1 MVNRY
6 FKDKRAS
13 LLVLSMLMTS
23 YGFLCMTK
31 YCFSAAMVFIVDE
44 GYMTKFETGS
54 IAAAFWA
61 VYAATQLFGGVLA
74 DKFKSETLITIAL
87 AGSAAINLAIF
98 FCYENYLLTIIL
110 WSLNAAFQIGGWPAS
125 FKVISTMVHESHR
138 SKGTVVLSMMSPAG
152 VLASYVV
159 AACVGRWQQN
169 FIISALGSF
178 LLMVAWIIATSSTKR
193 FIVTEEN
200 LVQINNDNANADIVP
215 KVKFFRLALSS
226 GLIFLI
232 LLSFFRAFI
241 TQIQTLVPTMINESY
256 VGVAPSFATVL
267 SFVVLACNAIGPI
280 FASKLSK
287 VLKNEMFANAILFSV
302 MIPMGIVTL
311 LLGKVNYWFII
322 VATACIVLCASAT
335 SYFAMTLSSIVYI
348 KWGVGATV
356 AGIVNSA
363 AAFGIVG
370 ANFLLTLIAEEF
382 GWHTTLI
389 TITVLIV
396 LSAVLAFVGSPIWK
410 KFKNLELH

>member
-44 GYMTKFETGS
+44 GYMTKFETGM

-61 VYAATQLFGGVLA
+61 MYAATQLFGGVFA
-74 DKFKSETLITIAL
+74 DKFKPENLITVAL
-87 AGSAAINLAIF
+87 LGSGVINLAIF
-98 FCYENYLLTIIL
+98 FCYDNYTLTIIL
-110 WSLNAAFQIGGWPAS
+110 WSLNAALQIGGWPAS
-125 FKVISTMVHESHR
+125 FKIVSSMVHESQR

-152 VLASYVV
+152 VFASYVV

-169 FIISALGSF
+169 FVISSVGSF
-178 LLMVAWIIATSSTKR
+178 LLMIVWVISTRRTARQVVEETVVTAVSTSESDS
-193 FIVTEEN
+193 N
-200 LVQINNDNANADIVP
+200 VP
-215 KVKFFRLALSS
+215 KIKFFRLAITS
-226 GLIFLI
+226 GLVFLI

-241 TQIQTLVPTMINESY
+241 TQIQTLIPTMINESY
-256 VGVAPSFATVL
+256 ESVAPSFATVL
-267 SFVVLACNAIGPI
+267 SFVVLICNAIGPM
-280 FASKLSK
+280 FASKLAN
-287 VLKNEMFANAILFSV
+287 VLKNEMFANAVLFSV
-302 MIPMGIVTL
+302 MIPMACVTL
-311 LLGKVNYWFII
+311 LLGRVNYWFII
-322 VATACIVLCASAT
+322 GATACIVLCASAT
-335 SYFAMTLSSIVYI
+335 SYFAMTLASMVYI

-370 ANFLLTLIAEEF
+370 ANSLLTLIDDKF

-389 TITVLIV
+389 TITVLVI
-396 LSAVLAFVGSPIWK
+396 LSAFLSFVGTPIWK